1 MNTNSYDDGHNT
13 LLKHRLNFLLLYQI
27 VSEPITLSND

>member
-1 MNTNSYDDGHNT
+1 MNTNSYNDGHNA
-13 LLKHRLNFLLLYQI
+13 LLKQRLNFLLLHQI

>member
-1 MNTNSYDDGHNT
+1 MNTISYNDGHNA

-27 VSEPITLSND
+27 VYEPIILSND